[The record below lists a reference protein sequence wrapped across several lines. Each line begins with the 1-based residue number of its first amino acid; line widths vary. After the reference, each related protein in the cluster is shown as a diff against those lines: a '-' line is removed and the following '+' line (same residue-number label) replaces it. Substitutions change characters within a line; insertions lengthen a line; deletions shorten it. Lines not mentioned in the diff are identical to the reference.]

1 MPHDAESDAA
11 RHAPPARRPRRALLR
26 LALVAG
32 SALFALPLAE
42 LAYRAVSALRGRP
55 YDARATEESLRA
67 MSTAM
72 NESMPRT
79 DPKTGEEPYDGKALH
94 PYLGVDSRSGLAN
107 GELFARRFQN
117 GELDDAFTVVV
128 LGGSVAAQSAT
139 TTGEFMQAVLARDAR
154 LSGRRV
160 MVLSQ
165 ARGGLKQPQQ
175 ATLFAYLLAMGW
187 DPDAVVNIDG
197 FNEVALAGNNLA
209 TGVHPLHPDYP
220 GWAVLAARRSDLT
233 QEIRLAGRIVELAE
247 DARSIADRALERGW
261 TKSALLGALTLSRVG
276 ERRSR
281 WSELQRE
288 YAALLAGGEQ
298 RNPAMG
304 PRFTETGDEAERRI
318 IDAWY
323 QSSLNLHAM
332 CSARG
337 IAYLHVLQPT
347 LHDTGSKTLTPEE
360 IEKGVASDIWVN
372 AVHEGY
378 PRLREAGARLKE
390 HGVAFAD
397 LSGVF
402 RDLRETTYYDM
413 CHFRGRGAE
422 LFVERAMQALLERL
436 PAQVPRR
443 VRGASAR

>member
-1 MPHDAESDAA
+1 
-11 RHAPPARRPRRALLR
+11 
-26 LALVAG
+26 
-32 SALFALPLAE
+32 
-42 LAYRAVSALRGRP
+42 
-55 YDARATEESLRA
+55 
-67 MSTAM
+67 
-72 NESMPRT
+72 
-79 DPKTGEEPYDGKALH
+79 
-94 PYLGVDSRSGLAN
+94 
-107 GELFARRFQN
+107 
-117 GELDDAFTVVV
+117 
-128 LGGSVAAQSAT
+128 
-139 TTGEFMQAVLARDAR
+139 
-154 LSGRRV
+154 

-175 ATLFAYLLAMGW
+175 ATLFAYLLALGW

-197 FNEVALAGNNLA
+197 CNEVALAGNNLA
-209 TGVHPLHPDYP
+209 IGVHPLHPDYP

-233 QEIRLAGRIVELAE
+233 LEIRLAGRIVDLAE
-247 DARSIADRALERGW
+247 DARSIADDALERGW
-261 TKSALLGALTLSRVG
+261 TKSALLGALALSRVSA
-276 ERRSR
+276 RQRR

-288 YAALLAGGEQ
+288 YSSLLAGGVQ

-304 PRFTETGDEAERRI
+304 PRFSVTGGAGERGI
-318 IDAWY
+318 GDAWY

-337 IAYLHVLQPT
+337 IAYVHVLQPT
-347 LHDTGSKTLTPEE
+347 LHDTGSKELTPEE
-360 IEKGVASDIWVN
+360 IEKGAASDIWVN

-390 HGVAFAD
+390 RGVAFTD

-402 RDLRETTYYDM
+402 RDVRETTYYDM

-443 VRGASAR
+443 VRAASAR